1 MKRVTL
7 PGGTTTPALGIGS
20 WRLGESRAARK
31 TDVASL
37 RTAIAQGYRLFDTAE
52 MDGEGG
58 AGSVLGE
65 ALHAAFDDAA
75 LAAVDAAFAPPRR
88 KSALAMI

>member
-7 PGGTTTPALGIGS
+7 PGGATTPALGLGS
-20 WRLGESRAARK
+20 WRLGESQAARK
-31 TDVASL
+31 TEVAAL

-58 AGSVLGE
+58 AESVLGE

>member
-1 MKRVTL
+1 MKSVLL
-7 PGGTTTPALGIGS
+7 PDGTAVPALGLGT
-20 WRLGESRAARK
+20 WRVGEWAASRQAEVAALRH
-31 TDVASL
+31 AISL
-37 RTAIAQGYRLFDTAE
+37 GYRLFDTAE

-58 AGSVLGE
+58 AESVLGE